1 MAFSQMSSKEK
12 TIAAILLVVIV
23 MALAGLGIFAA
34 YLFTGEKAGKEA
46 PEITVIPTTAVAVA
60 PTITLVETPSLQEA
74 AKTTPPPVSKQP
86 IIVAK
91 QASPSA
97 GLPVLLVNQTLYPGH
112 RYRLEIS
119 TADGSSVAV
128 QGSWSQGATGSGGQI
143 ATPIEFFEGKTPHQ
157 IKLVSPVADPVL
169 WSLSVSA
176 GVKDILSKPVV
187 LVITLYDITG
197 AE

>member
-23 MALAGLGIFAA
+23 MALAGLGILAA
-34 YLFTGEKAGKEA
+34 YLITGEKAGKEA
-46 PEITVIPTTAVAVA
+46 PDITVVPTTAVAVA

-74 AKTTPPPVSKQP
+74 ARTTPPPVSAQP
-86 IIVAK
+86 VIVAK

-97 GLPVLLVNQTLYPGH
+97 GLPVLLVNQTLYAGH
-112 RYRLEIS
+112 RYQLEIS
-119 TADGSSVAV
+119 TGEGSSVVV
-128 QGSWSQGATGSGGQI
+128 QGSWSQAATSSGGQI
-143 ATPIEFFEGKTPHQ
+143 AAPIEFFEGKTPYR
-157 IKLVSPVADPVL
+157 IKLVSPVTDPVL

-176 GVKDILSKPVV
+176 GVKEILSKPVV
-187 LVITLYDITG
+187 LVITLYDVTG